1 MKTFTQKLT
10 SFLSSRTFF
19 YIIIGFFVF
28 EALWFVFS
36 AIYPMAFDEDYHFGL
51 VQLYAQHL
59 SPFWGEQ
66 PAGADKFGAVVRDP
80 SFFYH
85 YLMSFPYRFIDLFTN
100 SEAIQVIFL
109 RLINV
114 AIFAWGLVL
123 FRKVM
128 LRAKASPMLANATLA
143 IYALIP
149 IVPFLAAHI
158 NYDNIFM
165 VLLPLLCLNAFTVID
180 GLKAKRL
187 ELKAIIWFVILGM
200 ASCVVKY
207 PALPIVL
214 AGFIFLAVMFVRAYR
229 GRGKK
234 LVADTKKAFAAFT
247 ASQKYVLLGLTLLFG
262 VFFVQRYGVNL
273 ALYKTPVPDCDQV
286 LTVGQCS
293 QYGPWARDHGYVQ
306 NLSDSFQPNIRTF
319 TASWFQGMLHRMFFA
334 INSAKFYYVNYLEL
348 PVPTTTAVVLA
359 IAGFASLVAWWRAVF
374 RGNTLLTFCIT
385 LAFAYIAVL
394 FVNGY
399 MDYARVGRP
408 VAINGRYLLPVLP
421 LLAIALGRA
430 MSLSLQKFKAQK
442 AKPYIV
448 TAAILLFLHGGGLF
462 TFILRS
468 DKTWYWPNQ
477 AVVNVNDAARKVLAP
492 ITIEGPK
499 QRP

>member
-10 SFLSSRTFF
+10 RFLASKTFF

-36 AIYPMAFDEDYHFGL
+36 AMYPMAFDENYHFGL

-59 SPFWGEQ
+59 SPFWSEQ

-100 SEAIQVIFL
+100 SETIQVIFL

-149 IVPFLAAHI
+149 IVPFLAAHV

-165 VLLPLLCLNAFTVID
+165 VLLPLLCLNGFTIIE
-180 GLKAKRL
+180 GLQAKRL
-187 ELKAIIWFVILGM
+187 ELKAVIWFAVLGM

-207 PALPIVL
+207 PALPIVV
-214 AGFIFLAVMFVRAYR
+214 AGFVFLAVMFFRAYR
-229 GRGKK
+229 ARGKYFMPD
-234 LVADTKKAFAAFT
+234 VKKAFGAFT
-247 ASQKYVLLGLTLLFG
+247 VPQKYVLLGLTLLFA
-262 VFFVQRYGVNL
+262 VFFVQRYGVNM

-286 LTVGQCS
+286 LTVEQCS

-306 NLSDSFQPNIRTF
+306 DLSDDWKPSLVTF
-319 TASWFQGMLHRMFFA
+319 TGSWFGGMIHRMFFA
-334 INSAKFYYVNYLEL
+334 INANYTNYLEL
-348 PVPTTTAVVLA
+348 PLPTYTAGTLAVL
-359 IAGFASLVAWWRAVF
+359 GFVALIIWWRAVF
-374 RGNTLLTFCIT
+374 RGNTLLAFCIT
-385 LAFAYIAVL
+385 LAFGYIAVL

-421 LLAIALGRA
+421 LLAIALGRGIA
-430 MSLSLQKFKAQK
+430 LTLGKFKAQK
-442 AKPYIV
+442 AKPYLAV
-448 TAAILLFLHGGGLF
+448 GVILLFLHGGGVF

-477 AVVNVNDAARKVLAP
+477 AVVNVNEAVRDVLAP
-492 ITIEGPK
+492 VTIEGPK